1 MFFANR
7 PSAEVIDRF
16 IQDSQE
22 LPLSYAPSGLL
33 LATDIG
39 HDSDEAVVSIGR
51 GKRDLWRART
61 ALMQWKHFDIGW
73 VEAFPRDA
81 SVAVGTIVAL
91 LVRHFGFWS
100 LNGCRVVYRVGSSDD
115 ESRFGFGCG
124 TLTNHLVAG
133 EELFEVFI
141 DDRTDEVMYRI
152 RAAVWPWA
160 KLTGVSQPIIKMFQ
174 RRFRRQ
180 SAAALTRAIQSDG

>member
-1 MFFANR
+1 MFFATR

-16 IQDSQE
+16 LRGSQE
-22 LPLSYAPSGLL
+22 LPLSYAPSNIL
-33 LATDIG
+33 LAGDIG

-51 GKRDLWRART
+51 GQRDLSRART

-73 VEAFPRDA
+73 VEVFPQDP

-100 LNGCRVVYRVGSSDD
+100 LNGCRVLYRVGSSDD
-115 ESRFGFGCG
+115 GSRFGFGCG

-141 DDRTDEVMYRI
+141 DDCTDDVMYRI

-160 KLTGVSQPIIKMFQ
+160 KLAGVSQPIVKMFQ
-174 RRFRRQ
+174 TRFRRQ
-180 SAAALTRAIQSDG
+180 SAAALTRAVRSDG